1 MTIYSLVLDA
11 LVVVIAFAIIGSAY
25 RKGFLRSVI
34 LLTGYAASVFLAIVL
49 GKYGAEILYQHLL
62 GPQIASG
69 VDKLVASSSE
79 AITVEAAVPQILKRL
94 PSFISKPFLAGFGG
108 EKEMLRTLEE
118 TTGGILGNLGNAIET
133 VVVKPI
139 VVFLLQTVLCL
150 LIFAVCAI
158 IVKAIAAMFRKFYEL
173 PILGPINSILGGVIG
188 IFEAAIVLFVLALAV
203 SVVIALTSNELKWLN
218 TNVIESTNLFRVF
231 YDLKFLG

>member
-1 MTIYSLVLDA
+1 
-11 LVVVIAFAIIGSAY
+11 
-25 RKGFLRSVI
+25 
-34 LLTGYAASVFLAIVL
+34 
-49 GKYGAEILYQHLL
+49 
-62 GPQIASG
+62 
-69 VDKLVASSSE
+69 
-79 AITVEAAVPQILKRL
+79 
-94 PSFISKPFLAGFGG
+94 
-108 EKEMLRTLEE
+108 MLRTLEE